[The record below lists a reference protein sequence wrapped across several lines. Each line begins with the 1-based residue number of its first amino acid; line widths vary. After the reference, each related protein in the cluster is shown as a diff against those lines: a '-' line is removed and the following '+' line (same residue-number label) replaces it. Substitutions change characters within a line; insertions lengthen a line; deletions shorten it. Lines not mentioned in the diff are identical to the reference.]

1 MPDTTFPTRPPAAG
15 PAVVLDL
22 PALWRDVEETMRDM
36 DMPTNPR
43 TGRPEIK
50 ALCDLTGLDRNTVGR
65 IRRVADNDS
74 HTQGQ
79 RGGINV
85 NAYLTLAAFAA
96 GTNMRGTGHVLPLGG
111 WGRFADR
118 IRSEAAMRSLD
129 SQ

>member
-1 MPDTTFPTRPPAAG
+1 VPDTTFPTRPPAAG

-22 PALWRDVEETMRDM
+22 PALWRDVEETMQAM
-36 DMPTNPR
+36 DVPINPR
-43 TGRPEIK
+43 TGRPELK
-50 ALCDLTGLDRNTVGR
+50 FLCDLTGLDRNTVGR
-65 IRRVADNDS
+65 IRRAADNGT

-96 GTNMRGTGHVLPLGG
+96 GTNMTGTGRVLPAGG

-118 IRSEAAMRSLD
+118 LQAD
-129 SQ
+129 V

>member
-1 MPDTTFPTRPPAAG
+1 VPDTTFPTRPPAAG

-22 PALWRDVEETMRDM
+22 PALWRDVEERMRAM
-36 DMPTNPR
+36 GILENPR

-65 IRRVADNDS
+65 IRKVADNNT

-85 NAYLTLAAFAA
+85 NAYLTLLAFAG
-96 GTNMRGTGHVLPLGG
+96 GTAMNPKGAASIILPDAAPY
-111 WGRFADR
+111 GRFADR
-118 IRSEAAMRSLD
+118 LAN
-129 SQ
+129 Q